1 MRERQRKEQL
11 ARSREPAIPPANPAA
26 DGGAQAVPDRVED
39 PLCELLG
46 RVGLQLVTPLRPMQ
60 AHGEPPCQ
68 VAAPIVEE
76 HADERNK
83 GGARDRRPEEQKRC
97 RRRSARK
104 VHVERAP
111 PELRAPTDVTYGGD

>member
-1 MRERQRKEQL
+1 MRERQRKKQL

-39 PLCELLG
+39 PLCELLR

-60 AHGEPPCQ
+60 AHGEPHCQ
-68 VAAPIVEE
+68 VAAPIVEG

-83 GGARDRRPEEQKRC
+83 GGARDRRPEKQKRW
-97 RRRSARK
+97 RRRTARK
-104 VHVERAP
+104 VHV
-111 PELRAPTDVTYGGD
+111 